1 MSVCRRL
8 VAAVGLAVAFGA
20 LAVRSADADVRVT
33 DDTGAAVALA
43 SPAQRIVSLA
53 PHATELLF
61 AAGAGARVVG
71 VMSGSDFPQV
81 DVLRAQGIAVFTTH
95 PRTADGIARDIE
107 RLGILADSS
116 ASATLVAQRFRTRL
130 VGLAERGAGKMI
142 VRVFYQVSDV
152 PLYTVGG
159 DHLITQ
165 ALKLCGAQNVF
176 ASLALPAPEV
186 SIEAVLAAQPDSIVA
201 GTAAAVTPP
210 WLAQWRRWPDMSAVS
225 GNRFFVVDANLLHR
239 PGPRF
244 VDGVQQ
250 LCDAVERARGSM

>member
-1 MSVCRRL
+1 M
-8 VAAVGLAVAFGA
+8 
-20 LAVRSADADVRVT
+20 
-33 DDTGAAVALA
+33 
-43 SPAQRIVSLA
+43 
-53 PHATELLF
+53 
-61 AAGAGARVVG
+61 
-71 VMSGSDFPQV
+71 
-81 DVLRAQGIAVFTTH
+81 LRAQGIAVLTTH

-142 VRVFYQVSDV
+142 VRAFYQVSDV

-210 WLAQWRRWPDMSAVS
+210 WLAQWRRWPDMSAVR

>member
-1 MSVCRRL
+1 M
-8 VAAVGLAVAFGA
+8 
-20 LAVRSADADVRVT
+20 T

-71 VMSGSDFPQV
+71 VMSGSDFPPAAAQLPVVGSASALDLERILALRPDLIVTWPYTTPAQV

-116 ASATLVAQRFRTRL
+116 ASATEAAQRFRTRL
-130 VGLAERGAGKMI
+130 AGLAERGAGKMI

-210 WLAQWRRWPDMSAVS
+210 WLAQWRRWPDMSAVR
-225 GNRFFVVDANLLHR
+225 GN
-239 PGPRF
+239 
-244 VDGVQQ
+244 
-250 LCDAVERARGSM
+250 